1 MTSNLVEKEEVLRK
15 FFETISNE
23 SDLDSLRSVLGSEW
37 RDTLGRNDEFV
48 SLLLEHLKLLIS
60 EPDETIRTLATL
72 FEFGYIF
79 AKVEQGAMS
88 TTIIN

>member
-1 MTSNLVEKEEVLRK
+1 MTNELLSKDEIISK
-15 FFETISNE
+15 FFAAISNE

-60 EPDETIRTLATL
+60 EPDETIRTLAML